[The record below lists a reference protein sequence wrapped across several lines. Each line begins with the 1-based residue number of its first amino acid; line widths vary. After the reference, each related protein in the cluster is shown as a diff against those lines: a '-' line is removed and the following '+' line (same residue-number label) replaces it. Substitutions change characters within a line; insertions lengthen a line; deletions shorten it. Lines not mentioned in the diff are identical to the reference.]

1 MNDSSL
7 KDESKM
13 AVEDSK
19 LTTSNDGPEKSKSNF
34 KLIATSTGIRVS
46 QACDRCRV
54 KKIKCDGLTPC
65 SNCQR
70 VDFECKTSDK
80 LTRRAFPKGYTENL
94 EKIVKQLEEENRL
107 LKEKMDLSENPGQ
120 SKSSD
125 SSGSAVSASAVV
137 QTVAHSGV
145 ISQIDTPLLLAKQGD
160 FDTRLTL
167 TNTPTRLEQ
176 GNQYKTIPINNPID
190 QIFNLDSNGVII
202 GNDNLNFESQVNQL
216 LINLNLPFL
225 KISNSHNFLLNDP
238 NSYLFN
244 PSYSN
249 HNLFH
254 NRDWEISYNP
264 ITEQPLHPSTSREEE
279 DKLPLDVYDLFI
291 KLINNFKKLFKSK
304 KELDQQITQFF
315 LNYNIFIPIF
325 EYKEFK
331 KSYEEFHTMYPFM
344 FTYNDATINGFN
356 ISSHDYSVVNRF
368 MMTVIQIYAM
378 IMMNDP
384 TINLNLILNHDNPSY
399 TMSNIG
405 NTKSNDAH
413 SLIRSL
419 YDLLPYFNLFHVS
432 MNQLQTYLLFF
443 HYSLVTNNKEKSL
456 VLSSVIN
463 SFIGILGI
471 NLNTNNLFFND
482 LSLSIQQ
489 RRIRV
494 KIFWVFKVLLK
505 CFNLKFGYKPSINTT
520 VINPVTI
527 DRYFQLT
534 PAKLSSLLEPQND
547 PDGYDELFRVL
558 LKPSIEFLTLL
569 NIVIPSS
576 FSPNYYQYLKN
587 SKDGKS
593 QVNPPANAAHGGGG
607 ARKPHNLDWILNDD
621 DGDGNDGNLNY
632 NFNQFATIDKNLENW
647 RISLK
652 TKQIEILPLLQY
664 MGLENISGVT
674 SNNLFHE
681 LSSND
686 KNSAEGSHLGLSRE
700 GLVHFFNS
708 GLPDIY
714 TASQL
719 IKIQLNFHYLLIR
732 AMNYINFMVDKEL
745 TPEYYFNIFNISQ
758 EVLQYFLLTFSHIGD
773 FEEVSDTVG
782 TDASNAS
789 ANHLGLRT
797 DEDGFIVNDFSV
809 KRRKPNPAN
818 NKKKRSWRQIPANPF
833 NVMLNGLSLCIINFK
848 KAIILQM
855 LYLLICQLKFVKKG
869 KIDLGRSNVVLIHS
883 VELFIKIFIN
893 YKTRSNFEQNYV
905 YNEKSKKRSAEDYL
919 YNKLVNDAFKDEI
932 LKDQEQ
938 SDDEDGDELPFNSSD
953 MSLYSSID
961 WDDENLDE
969 DLKYLKILKFLKYK
983 SNCIIEQSKHNRN
996 SNKTHRSGSGSELSM
1011 PNPASVTHHHHH
1023 HSYESGANIKNE
1035 HMEHANQAQ
1044 DSLGTGDH
1052 SSGHN
1057 IYASS
1062 LGHEEMGDSKTP
1074 FLTYYTPSN
1083 AASPSALPNNKSQI
1097 SFMKIPSINRFDY
1110 IMSPPYYAEGV
1121 HNPEQLSPGYR
1132 YPMSIAEHDSLSL
1145 PQSSLLQTSGSNSN
1159 KETGTS
1165 MLNNNSKMNDRII
1178 KKEKTIIGEL
1188 MRDSEGNADGKMYH
1202 NWN

>member
-1 MNDSSL
+1 MNDLPKQPPSDKASEEPQITMNSSN
-7 KDESKM
+7 E
-13 AVEDSK
+13 
-19 LTTSNDGPEKSKSNF
+19 GPEKSKSNF

-54 KKIKCDGLTPC
+54 KKIKCDGMTPC
-65 SNCQR
+65 SNCQK
-70 VDFECKTSDK
+70 VNFECKTSDK

-94 EKIVKQLEEENRL
+94 EKLVKQLEEENQI
-107 LKEKMDLSENPGQ
+107 LKERIDGEKTSNEGPKNLDINTNQ
-120 SKSSD
+120 
-125 SSGSAVSASAVV
+125 VSAL
-137 QTVAHSGV
+137 SGV
-145 ISQIDTPLLLAKQGD
+145 NSQLDTPLLLARQGD
-160 FDTRLTL
+160 FDARLTL
-167 TNTPTRLEQ
+167 TNTPTRLEP
-176 GNQYKTIPINNPID
+176 GSQYKTIPINNPID
-190 QIFNLDSNGVII
+190 QIFNLDNNGVII
-202 GNDNLNFESQVNQL
+202 GNDNLNFESQVNHL

-254 NRDWEISYNP
+254 NRDWEIAYNP
-264 ITEQPLHPSTSREEE
+264 ITELPNSREE

-291 KLINNFKKLFKSK
+291 KLINNFKKLFKNK

-315 LNYNIFIPIF
+315 LSYNIFIPVF

-356 ISSHDYSVVNRF
+356 ISSHDYSVVNKF

-399 TMSNIG
+399 TMSNMS
-405 NTKSNDAH
+405 NMKSNDAH

-463 SFIGILGI
+463 SYIGILGI

-505 CFNLKFGYKPSINTT
+505 CFNLKFGFKPSINTT

-547 PDGYDELFRVL
+547 PEGYDELFRAL

-587 SKDGKS
+587 SKDGKG
-593 QVNPPANAAHGGGG
+593 QANHPPNTANQQNGSG

-647 RISLK
+647 RNSLK
-652 TKQIEILPLLQY
+652 VKQMELLPLLQY
-664 MGLENISGVT
+664 MGLDNVSGIT

-681 LSSND
+681 LSSNE
-686 KNSAEGSHLGLSRE
+686 KNSEGSHLGLSRE

-732 AMNYINFMVDKEL
+732 SMNYINFMVDKDL
-745 TPEYYFNIFNISQ
+745 TPGYYVNIFNISQ
-758 EVLQYFLLTFSHIGD
+758 EVLQYFLLIFSHIGD
-773 FEEVSDTVG
+773 FEEVNYDGSGKDS
-782 TDASNAS
+782 SN

-809 KRRKPNPAN
+809 KRQKPNSGN
-818 NKKKRSWRQIPANPF
+818 TKKPKSWRQIPSNPF

-855 LYLLICQLKFVKKG
+855 LYLLICQLKFVKKD
-869 KIDLGRSNVVLIHS
+869 KIDLSKSSTVLSFS

-905 YNEKSKKRSAEDYL
+905 YNEKSKKRSSEDYL
-919 YNKLVNDAFKDEI
+919 YNKLLSDAFKDEI

-938 SDDEDGDELPFNSSD
+938 SDDEDCEDLPYDPSGMSS
-953 MSLYSSID
+953 YSSID

-983 SNCIIEQSKHNRN
+983 NNSILDQSKQMKANEQHH
-996 SNKTHRSGSGSELSM
+996 SRSQSGILM
-1011 PNPASVTHHHHH
+1011 PNPTSVTHHHHH
-1023 HSYESGANIKNE
+1023 HTYEGGSNLKHEQQHNPLVAEDQIVPRG
-1035 HMEHANQAQ
+1035 HQA
-1044 DSLGTGDH
+1044 DLNSLYVN
-1052 SSGHN
+1052 SSAHDD
-1057 IYASS
+1057 
-1062 LGHEEMGDSKTP
+1062 MGDSKTP
-1074 FLTYYTPSN
+1074 YLTYYTPSN
-1083 AASPSALPNNKSQI
+1083 AASPGTLPSNKSQI
-1097 SFMKIPSINRFDY
+1097 SFMKIPSMNRLDY
-1110 IMSPPYYAEGV
+1110 IMSPHYYPEGA
-1121 HNPEQLSPGYR
+1121 HNLDSQNPNYKF
-1132 YPMSIAEHDSLSL
+1132 PMSIAEHDTLTL
-1145 PQSSLLQTSGSNSN
+1145 PQASLLQTSGGSSSSKQTASNIQ
-1159 KETGTS
+1159 
-1165 MLNNNSKMNDRII
+1165 NNDNNKMNDPII

-1188 MRDSEGNADGKMYH
+1188 MRGSEGNGGNKLYH
-1202 NWN
+1202 NWT